1 MRRSLIGGLLV
12 VAATS
17 LPLLVSFA
25 SAVGASSRAAPS
37 IGTQLAELKGS
48 NTVADDSFGFSVA
61 ISGTTVVVGA
71 PGHAENAGRAYVF
84 TKTAGVWEQTAELKG
99 SDTTA
104 HDGFGDSVAIS
115 GTDIVVGAPG
125 HAFGTGGGRAYV
137 FTKTS
142 IGWKQAAELKSSD
155 TVVGDEFGFSVA
167 ISGTT
172 AIVGALGHAGG
183 GRAYVFTKRVA
194 VWKQTAEL
202 KGSDTVAGDWFGIS
216 VAISGTTVLV
226 GADGHAFVA
235 GRAYVFTKR
244 ATVWKQTAELK
255 GADTVAGDDFGGSV
269 AISGSTVVVGAFSR
283 DNSAGRTYVFTKT
296 ASGWIQTAELKGF
309 DTVAGDEFGFP
320 VVISGTTVVVGACG
334 HARNA
339 GRVDVFTKT
348 AGVWKEK
355 AELKGSD
362 TVGVLGYS
370 VAISGTTV
378 VVGAYDRAYVFT
390 KTASG
395 WDQVAELEGSD
406 SVRDDDFGDS
416 VAISGTTAIVGEN
429 NYPNYPGRAYVFTK
443 TASGWDQVAELEG
456 SDSVPDDDFG
466 DSVAI
471 SGTTA
476 IVGADEAAYR
486 DAGRAYVFAKTASG
500 WEQTAELKG
509 SDTVGKDQF
518 GWSVAISGTTAIV
531 GALNHANGA
540 GRAYVFTKTAGVWK
554 QTAELKGSDT
564 VAYDSFGWSVAVSGT
579 MAVVGANT
587 QVGGGRAYVFTK
599 RAAVWKQTAE
609 LKGSDTV
616 AFDDFGTSVA
626 ISGMTAIVGADNHA
640 NGAGTAYVFT
650 KTASGWKQVA
660 ELKGSDTVA
669 FDDFG
674 GSVAISGT
682 TAVVGESDKAYVF
695 IRTATGWKQAAELK
709 GSDTVVG
716 DEFGFSVAIS
726 GTTAIVGA
734 LGHAGGGRAYV
745 FEA

>member
-125 HAFGTGGGRAYV
+125 HAFGT
-137 FTKTS
+137 
-142 IGWKQAAELKSSD
+142 
-155 TVVGDEFGFSVA
+155 
-167 ISGTT
+167 
-172 AIVGALGHAGG
+172 GG

-378 VVGAYDRAYVFT
+378 VVGAYD
-390 KTASG
+390 
-395 WDQVAELEGSD
+395 
-406 SVRDDDFGDS
+406 
-416 VAISGTTAIVGEN
+416 
-429 NYPNYPGRAYVFTK
+429 RAYVFTK

>member
-1 MRRSLIGGLLV
+1 MRRSAVGGLLV

-17 LPLLVSFA
+17 LPFLVSSA
-25 SAVGASSRAAPS
+25 SAVAASPRAAPS
-37 IGTQLAELKGS
+37 IGKQLAELKGS

-142 IGWKQAAELKSSD
+142 IGWKQAAELKGSD

-406 SVRDDDFGDS
+406 SV
-416 VAISGTTAIVGEN
+416 
-429 NYPNYPGRAYVFTK
+429 
-443 TASGWDQVAELEG
+443 
-456 SDSVPDDDFG
+456 PDDDFG

-616 AFDDFGTSVA
+616 AFDDFG
-626 ISGMTAIVGADNHA
+626 
-640 NGAGTAYVFT
+640 
-650 KTASGWKQVA
+650 
-660 ELKGSDTVA
+660 
-669 FDDFG
+669 

>member
-362 TVGVLGYS
+362 TLGVLGYS

-378 VVGAYDRAYVFT
+378 VVGAYD
-390 KTASG
+390 
-395 WDQVAELEGSD
+395 
-406 SVRDDDFGDS
+406 
-416 VAISGTTAIVGEN
+416 
-429 NYPNYPGRAYVFTK
+429 RAYVFTK

>member
-84 TKTAGVWEQTAELKG
+84 TKTAGVWE
-99 SDTTA
+99 
-104 HDGFGDSVAIS
+104 
-115 GTDIVVGAPG
+115 
-125 HAFGTGGGRAYV
+125 
-137 FTKTS
+137 
-142 IGWKQAAELKSSD
+142 
-155 TVVGDEFGFSVA
+155 
-167 ISGTT
+167 
-172 AIVGALGHAGG
+172 
-183 GRAYVFTKRVA
+183 
-194 VWKQTAEL
+194 QTAEL

-378 VVGAYDRAYVFT
+378 VVGAYD
-390 KTASG
+390 
-395 WDQVAELEGSD
+395 
-406 SVRDDDFGDS
+406 
-416 VAISGTTAIVGEN
+416 
-429 NYPNYPGRAYVFTK
+429 RAYVFTK

>member
-155 TVVGDEFGFSVA
+155 TVDGEEFGFSVA

-172 AIVGALGHAGG
+172 DIVGALGHAGG

-378 VVGAYDRAYVFT
+378 VVGAYD
-390 KTASG
+390 
-395 WDQVAELEGSD
+395 
-406 SVRDDDFGDS
+406 
-416 VAISGTTAIVGEN
+416 
-429 NYPNYPGRAYVFTK
+429 RAYVFTK

>member
-172 AIVGALGHAGG
+172 AFVGALVHAGG

-378 VVGAYDRAYVFT
+378 VVGAYD
-390 KTASG
+390 
-395 WDQVAELEGSD
+395 
-406 SVRDDDFGDS
+406 
-416 VAISGTTAIVGEN
+416 
-429 NYPNYPGRAYVFTK
+429 RAYVFTK

>member
-1 MRRSLIGGLLV
+1 M
-12 VAATS
+12 
-17 LPLLVSFA
+17 
-25 SAVGASSRAAPS
+25 
-37 IGTQLAELKGS
+37 
-48 NTVADDSFGFSVA
+48 
-61 ISGTTVVVGA
+61 
-71 PGHAENAGRAYVF
+71 
-84 TKTAGVWEQTAELKG
+84 
-99 SDTTA
+99 
-104 HDGFGDSVAIS
+104 
-115 GTDIVVGAPG
+115 
-125 HAFGTGGGRAYV
+125 
-137 FTKTS
+137 
-142 IGWKQAAELKSSD
+142 
-155 TVVGDEFGFSVA
+155 
-167 ISGTT
+167 
-172 AIVGALGHAGG
+172 
-183 GRAYVFTKRVA
+183 
-194 VWKQTAEL
+194 
-202 KGSDTVAGDWFGIS
+202 
-216 VAISGTTVLV
+216 
-226 GADGHAFVA
+226 
-235 GRAYVFTKR
+235 
-244 ATVWKQTAELK
+244 
-255 GADTVAGDDFGGSV
+255 
-269 AISGSTVVVGAFSR
+269 
-283 DNSAGRTYVFTKT
+283 
-296 ASGWIQTAELKGF
+296 
-309 DTVAGDEFGFP
+309 
-320 VVISGTTVVVGACG
+320 
-334 HARNA
+334 
-339 GRVDVFTKT
+339 
-348 AGVWKEK
+348 
-355 AELKGSD
+355 
-362 TVGVLGYS
+362 
-370 VAISGTTV
+370 
-378 VVGAYDRAYVFT
+378 
-390 KTASG
+390 
-395 WDQVAELEGSD
+395 
-406 SVRDDDFGDS
+406 
-416 VAISGTTAIVGEN
+416 
-429 NYPNYPGRAYVFTK
+429 
-443 TASGWDQVAELEG
+443 EG

-616 AFDDFGTSVA
+616 AFDDFG
-626 ISGMTAIVGADNHA
+626 
-640 NGAGTAYVFT
+640 
-650 KTASGWKQVA
+650 
-660 ELKGSDTVA
+660 
-669 FDDFG
+669 

>member
-406 SVRDDDFGDS
+406 SV
-416 VAISGTTAIVGEN
+416 
-429 NYPNYPGRAYVFTK
+429 
-443 TASGWDQVAELEG
+443 
-456 SDSVPDDDFG
+456 PDDDFG

>member
-406 SVRDDDFGDS
+406 SV
-416 VAISGTTAIVGEN
+416 
-429 NYPNYPGRAYVFTK
+429 
-443 TASGWDQVAELEG
+443 
-456 SDSVPDDDFG
+456 PDDDFG

-540 GRAYVFTKTAGVWK
+540 GRAYVFTKTAG
-554 QTAELKGSDT
+554 
-564 VAYDSFGWSVAVSGT
+564 
-579 MAVVGANT
+579 
-587 QVGGGRAYVFTK
+587 
-599 RAAVWKQTAE
+599 VWKQTAE

>member
-1 MRRSLIGGLLV
+1 
-12 VAATS
+12 
-17 LPLLVSFA
+17 
-25 SAVGASSRAAPS
+25 
-37 IGTQLAELKGS
+37 
-48 NTVADDSFGFSVA
+48 
-61 ISGTTVVVGA
+61 
-71 PGHAENAGRAYVF
+71 
-84 TKTAGVWEQTAELKG
+84 
-99 SDTTA
+99 
-104 HDGFGDSVAIS
+104 
-115 GTDIVVGAPG
+115 
-125 HAFGTGGGRAYV
+125 
-137 FTKTS
+137 
-142 IGWKQAAELKSSD
+142 
-155 TVVGDEFGFSVA
+155 
-167 ISGTT
+167 
-172 AIVGALGHAGG
+172 
-183 GRAYVFTKRVA
+183 
-194 VWKQTAEL
+194 
-202 KGSDTVAGDWFGIS
+202 
-216 VAISGTTVLV
+216 
-226 GADGHAFVA
+226 
-235 GRAYVFTKR
+235 
-244 ATVWKQTAELK
+244 
-255 GADTVAGDDFGGSV
+255 
-269 AISGSTVVVGAFSR
+269 
-283 DNSAGRTYVFTKT
+283 
-296 ASGWIQTAELKGF
+296 
-309 DTVAGDEFGFP
+309 
-320 VVISGTTVVVGACG
+320 
-334 HARNA
+334 
-339 GRVDVFTKT
+339 VDVFTKT

-378 VVGAYDRAYVFT
+378 VVGAYD
-390 KTASG
+390 
-395 WDQVAELEGSD
+395 
-406 SVRDDDFGDS
+406 
-416 VAISGTTAIVGEN
+416 
-429 NYPNYPGRAYVFTK
+429 RAYVFTK

>member
-1 MRRSLIGGLLV
+1 
-12 VAATS
+12 
-17 LPLLVSFA
+17 
-25 SAVGASSRAAPS
+25 
-37 IGTQLAELKGS
+37 
-48 NTVADDSFGFSVA
+48 
-61 ISGTTVVVGA
+61 
-71 PGHAENAGRAYVF
+71 
-84 TKTAGVWEQTAELKG
+84 
-99 SDTTA
+99 
-104 HDGFGDSVAIS
+104 
-115 GTDIVVGAPG
+115 
-125 HAFGTGGGRAYV
+125 
-137 FTKTS
+137 
-142 IGWKQAAELKSSD
+142 
-155 TVVGDEFGFSVA
+155 VA

-378 VVGAYDRAYVFT
+378 VVGAYD
-390 KTASG
+390 
-395 WDQVAELEGSD
+395 
-406 SVRDDDFGDS
+406 
-416 VAISGTTAIVGEN
+416 
-429 NYPNYPGRAYVFTK
+429 RAYVFTK

>member
-1 MRRSLIGGLLV
+1 LADDETRVADNGVGRDWRCHMRRSLIGGLLV

-406 SVRDDDFGDS
+406 SV
-416 VAISGTTAIVGEN
+416 
-429 NYPNYPGRAYVFTK
+429 
-443 TASGWDQVAELEG
+443 
-456 SDSVPDDDFG
+456 PDDDFG